1 MIINLGTNWED
12 FFKDNI
18 LEYFKSLQSN
28 PFELV
33 TLIIDLTI
41 EMVKDHLTEITMV
54 DH

>member
-1 MIINLGTNWED
+1 MIINLGMSWED
-12 FFKDNI
+12 FYKENI

-41 EMVKDHLTEITMV
+41 VIFLLYYFR
-54 DH
+54 